1 MKPYAI
7 SSTCK
12 SNRAN
17 RQPSS
22 PASHALSLSE
32 RWDRRQP
39 RQWLRQ
45 APRHARKRRH
55 NACPTLREPSN
66 ASRNG
71 SKGICNIR
79 LAPPR
84 RKPRSRCVRV
94 RRLAATILV
103 LAARARSIR
112 SATAQ
117 MSEEGSNA
125 LPRSRV
131 REKRKTDNFGGDH
144 PAMPPGTMPGQMPE
158 RHAIPGIKNLV
169 AVASGKGGVGKTTV
183 AVNVALALAKLGYK
197 VGLLDADV
205 YGPNVPIMLGSTA
218 EPTATAQQRI
228 IPVVAQGVKMISMGL
243 LNPGD
248 KPVIWRGPML
258 HSVITQFLRS
268 VEWGELDYLI
278 IDLPPGTGDVQL
290 TLIQTVAV
298 TGAVVVTTPS
308 AVALADVRKAIEM
321 FRQVSVEVLGVVENM
336 STFACP
342 HCGKPVDIFGHG
354 EGAKTAIEYGVP
366 VLGEIEID
374 PRIRLGGDTGM
385 PVTAQGETA
394 PAAQSLYRVARAV
407 SARLEEVAA
416 TAGGPKVQID

>member
-1 MKPYAI
+1 
-7 SSTCK
+7 
-12 SNRAN
+12 
-17 RQPSS
+17 
-22 PASHALSLSE
+22 
-32 RWDRRQP
+32 
-39 RQWLRQ
+39 
-45 APRHARKRRH
+45 
-55 NACPTLREPSN
+55 
-66 ASRNG
+66 
-71 SKGICNIR
+71 
-79 LAPPR
+79 
-84 RKPRSRCVRV
+84 
-94 RRLAATILV
+94 
-103 LAARARSIR
+103 
-112 SATAQ
+112 
-117 MSEEGSNA
+117 
-125 LPRSRV
+125 
-131 REKRKTDNFGGDH
+131 
-144 PAMPPGTMPGQMPE
+144 MPPGTMPGQMPP
-158 RHAIPGIKNLV
+158 RQPIPGVKYLV

-183 AVNVALALAKLGYK
+183 AVNLALALSKMGNK

-218 EPTATAQQRI
+218 EPMATPQQRI
-228 IPVVAQGVKMISMGL
+228 IPVQAQGLKMISMGL

-268 VEWGELDYLI
+268 VEWGELDYLV

-290 TLIQTVAV
+290 TLIQTVEV

-321 FRQVSVEVLGVVENM
+321 FRQVNVDVLGVVENM

-374 PRIRLGGDTGM
+374 PRIRVGGDTGK
-385 PVTAQGETA
+385 PVAAQGEDG
-394 PAAQSLYRVARAV
+394 PAAQSLYRLAKAV

-416 TAGGPKVQID
+416 TSGGPSVQID